1 MAFKMNGWSAFK
13 NEDDDKA
20 KKLRKLRDR
29 YIEGNAAT
37 RDSIINLP
45 IIKNQLKKEKN
56 EKTNYFIFI
65 NKHYLCWA
73 SKRLF

>member
-45 IIKNQLKKEKN
+45 IIKNQLKKEK
-56 EKTNYFIFI
+56 K
-65 NKHYLCWA
+65 
-73 SKRLF
+73 